1 MWKWNHKGKK
11 TLPESYEIE
20 HPNEVVELFSR
31 LNLHHKVALL
41 RLISRDLMV
50 IINGET
56 TMGYEMNFD
65 VNGALIEATTDES
78 TSESLNQ
85 PSDT

>member
-1 MWKWNHKGKK
+1 MWKLNHKSKK

-50 IINGET
+50 NINGET
-56 TMGYEMNFD
+56 TMGYEMNFE
-65 VNGALIEATTDES
+65 VNGALIEATTEDLLDQS
-78 TSESLNQ
+78 
-85 PSDT
+85 SDT

>member
-1 MWKWNHKGKK
+1 MWKLNHKSKK

-50 IINGET
+50 NINGET
-56 TMGYEMNFD
+56 TMGYEMNFE
-65 VNGALIEATTDES
+65 VNGALIEATTDEPLDQS
-78 TSESLNQ
+78 
-85 PSDT
+85 SDT

>member
-1 MWKWNHKGKK
+1 MWKLKHKSKK

-50 IINGET
+50 NINGET
-56 TMGYEMNFD
+56 TMGYEMNFE
-65 VNGALIEATTDES
+65 VNGALIEATTEDPLDQS
-78 TSESLNQ
+78 
-85 PSDT
+85 SDT

>member
-1 MWKWNHKGKK
+1 MWKLKHKSKK

-20 HPNEVVELFSR
+20 HPSEVVELFSR

-50 IINGET
+50 NINGET
-56 TMGYEMNFD
+56 TMGYEMNFE
-65 VNGALIEATTDES
+65 VNGALIEATTEDPLDQS
-78 TSESLNQ
+78 
-85 PSDT
+85 SDT